1 MLSEPAAHDRLND
14 RATPAIN
21 ASQLSLWIN
30 QSIAPEM
37 STETACVVPKNDT
50 GRFYVPRRRNN
61 YAEVGRELV
70 GMAPDGGAPGG
81 VPSPPPGAA
90 GASPPV
96 GWVFGSTL
104 AVSETW

>member
-1 MLSEPAAHDRLND
+1 MTARRPPSTRRN
-14 RATPAIN
+14 
-21 ASQLSLWIN
+21 LSLWIN

-37 STETACVVPKNDT
+37 SKETACVVPKNDT
-50 GRFYVPRRRNN
+50 GRFHVLRRRDN
-61 YAEVGRELV
+61 YAELGRELV

-96 GWVFGSTL
+96 GWVVGSTFAL
-104 AVSETW
+104 GDTR